1 MGMPKGNDWG
11 RAGMAG
17 KAGRSRKIL
26 LVFLLLLAACC
37 YWVFGYEPGY
47 AGTLV
52 TKPAR
57 TLVFAHRGFGNL
69 APDNSLFAVEQA
81 MTARMDGVDVD
92 GQFTAD
98 SELVVFHDLSVDRLT
113 SDTGRVTG
121 KTLKEMEALDLGP
134 EVRCGPHG
142 RLRPHV
148 RGFRRCR
155 EGQGHPD
162 GGAQGA
168 QREAERYRGTGGRD
182 HTKHGAQADVVLSS
196 FNPLVLWRIKKIDP
210 NIKTA
215 LIFMDTNW
223 TPELVAEI
231 KKGDEVD
238 LPWPLRQEWI
248 RRGIRKLVRP
258 DLLSINVAV
267 DPRVTDRLIAKGW
280 PVFLW
285 TPDEP
290 GDIQA
295 ALNKR
300 PYAVISNEPGA
311 GEGPARSVASAGARR
326 SGDNP
331 ATLRRS
337 RRRSCP

>member
-1 MGMPKGNDWG
+1 MPKGNDWG

-52 TKPAR
+52 SKPAR

-134 EVRCGPHG
+134 KFDAA
-142 RLRPHV
+142 LT
-148 RGFRRCR
+148 
-155 EGQGHPD
+155 
-162 GGAQGA
+162 GAYVHTFEDFVVAVKGKGILMVELKVPSA
-168 QREAERYRGTGGRD
+168 KRSGIEERAVEIIR
-182 HTKHGAQADVVLSS
+182 KHGAQADVVLSS

-223 TPELVAEI
+223 NPELVAEI

-300 PYAVISNEPGA
+300 PYAVISNEPVRA
-311 GEGPARSVASAGARR
+311 K
-326 SGDNP
+326 D
-331 ATLRRS
+331 LRGQ
-337 RRRSCP
+337 

>member
-1 MGMPKGNDWG
+1 MPKGNDWG

-26 LVFLLLLAACC
+26 LVFLLLLAACG

-81 MTARMDGVDVD
+81 MTAGMDGVDVD

-134 EVRCGPHG
+134 KFDAA
-142 RLRPHV
+142 LT
-148 RGFRRCR
+148 
-155 EGQGHPD
+155 
-162 GGAQGA
+162 GAYVHTFEDFVVAVKGKGILMVELKVPSA
-168 QREAERYRGTGGRD
+168 KRSGIEERAVEIIR
-182 HTKHGAQADVVLSS
+182 KHGAQADVVLSS

-223 TPELVAEI
+223 NPELVAEI

-300 PYAVISNEPGA
+300 PYGVISNEPVRA
-311 GEGPARSVASAGARR
+311 K
-326 SGDNP
+326 D
-331 ATLRRS
+331 LRDQ
-337 RRRSCP
+337 